1 MTYTL
6 YYAPGVA
13 SLAVH
18 WALLELGVPFEA
30 RALSLE
36 AGDQRTPAYL
46 KLNPAGRVPT
56 LVVDGEGVGEAV
68 AILML
73 LAERHPDACLAPPP
87 GAPDRARWLETMVFI
102 ANGLAAPFRDW
113 FYADKDGDPAGADA
127 VRALA
132 RRRIEAAWDRLGARL
147 AAGGPCTCAGP
158 ATCRAPPAPGRPW
171 PPTWS
176 GCPPDLATPNSS
188 ASRPSRPGL
197 EIWTHGHSAA
207 SR

>member
-1 MTYTL
+1 MRL
-6 YYAPGVA
+6 AWRV
-13 SLAVH
+13 LAVH

-73 LAERHPDACLAPPP
+73 LAERHPDAFLAPPP

-147 AAGGPCTCAGP
+147 AAGGPFLHGAQHDAADFLAAMYMRWVP
-158 ATCRAPPAPGRPW
+158 QHARAPPSAWPALAAYVERMSARPSYAELLRLEALTPW
-171 PPTWS
+171 P
-176 GCPPDLATPNSS
+176 
-188 ASRPSRPGL
+188 
-197 EIWTHGHSAA
+197 
-207 SR
+207 